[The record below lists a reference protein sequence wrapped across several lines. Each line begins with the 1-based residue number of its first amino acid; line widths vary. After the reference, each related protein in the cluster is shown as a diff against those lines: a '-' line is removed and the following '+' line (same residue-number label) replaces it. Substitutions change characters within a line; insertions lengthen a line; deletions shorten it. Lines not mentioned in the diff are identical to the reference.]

1 MGVSMVPVEHV
12 LVLAGLLFVIGLFGL
27 MLRRNIIFML
37 MALEVMLNSAALAFV
52 AAGARWGQADGQVIF
67 MFILAIAAAEVS
79 VGLGLVLQMRR
90 QLQSLDMNDA
100 VKLKGL
106 PLGYFAD
113 SRTHA
118 PAHQRSVA
126 APVRAQHATDAGHGT
141 GGRQCRSR
149 RLIGIGIGLTVA
161 RQCRAHDRFALAMA
175 IGR

>member
-1 MGVSMVPVEHV
+1 MGAEMVPVEHV

-37 MALEVMLNSAALAFV
+37 MALEVMLNSAALSFI

-100 VKLKGL
+100 V
-106 PLGYFAD
+106 
-113 SRTHA
+113 
-118 PAHQRSVA
+118 
-126 APVRAQHATDAGHGT
+126 
-141 GGRQCRSR
+141 
-149 RLIGIGIGLTVA
+149 RLRG
-161 RQCRAHDRFALAMA
+161 
-175 IGR
+175 